1 MKYRLVAFD
10 FDGTFLDSEGNIPKR
25 NADALKRLK
34 KLGVELLAVTGR
46 NDILVKDY
54 IEELGIDIPV
64 VGCNGASLGNV
75 ITGERS
81 YIHPIGKD
89 VVKKVIYECIRLGIP
104 CKAMSIDACYT
115 SDNEMLT
122 KGIKQIVAKY
132 TRELKYMIDYIY
144 FTDEQMLELA
154 ENTDIV
160 KLVTVNDDIEKLMA
174 LQGVLRGISGIQV
187 LKSNRNCLDMI
198 AENVSKGNALKK
210 YASDMGIR
218 AEGCI
223 AFGDNEN
230 DISMLKYAGLGVAMA
245 NADECVRAAADEVTL
260 TNDECGVAAVLE
272 REFNI

>member
-25 NADALKRLK
+25 NADALKKLK
-34 KLGVELLAVTGR
+34 KMGVELLAVTGR

-64 VGCNGASLGNV
+64 VGCNGASLGDV

-115 SDNEMLT
+115 SDNEMLA

-160 KLVTVNDDIEKLMA
+160 K
-174 LQGVLRGISGIQV
+174 
-187 LKSNRNCLDMI
+187 LDMI